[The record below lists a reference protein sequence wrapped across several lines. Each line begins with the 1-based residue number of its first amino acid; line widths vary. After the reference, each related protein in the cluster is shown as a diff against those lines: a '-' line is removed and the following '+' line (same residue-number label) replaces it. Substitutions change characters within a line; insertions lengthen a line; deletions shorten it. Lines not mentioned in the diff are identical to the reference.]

1 MAVLLRLTVAPA
13 SREQFLELDARIGDA
28 LRESGGPPPGLM
40 ANIVHPDG
48 AGFVITSVWRIQAEA
63 EGWVEM
69 GLRPLLADLGLAAT
83 EPRVSPVWS
92 FARP

>member
-1 MAVLLRLTVAPA
+1 
-13 SREQFLELDARIGDA
+13 
-28 LRESGGPPPGLM
+28 
-40 ANIVHPDG
+40 VHPDG